1 MAQLSNTSNCVAAEA
16 TDALERHYTVEE
28 VAAAWHLSRDAVRR
42 IFDGEP
48 GVLVIENHSA
58 FRKRRY
64 RTFRIP
70 ASVAQRVHRRLL
82 TKGQPVG
89 RLPA

>member
-1 MAQLSNTSNCVAAEA
+1 MASVKQAESTLPETLGA
-16 TDALERHYTVEE
+16 MEPHYSVEE
-28 VAAAWHLSRDAVRR
+28 IAETWHLSRDAVRR

-48 GVLVIENHSA
+48 GVLVIENRGA

-70 ASVAQRVHRRLL
+70 APVVERVHRRLL
-82 TKGQPVG
+82 TKTVPIV
-89 RLPA
+89 RVSP